1 MMKSILGIGNA
12 LMDIL
17 AQLPNDDLLAKYN
30 LPRGSMT
37 HVDETTSSHIWE
49 GLRTLGIQHIAG
61 GSAANTLAGT
71 AALGMRSAFIGK
83 AGNDELG
90 RLFHD
95 DQQSLGIQSNLLL
108 SATAT
113 GRCMVFISPD
123 TERTMATYLG
133 AAIELTP
140 EDLRPEMFEGYDYF
154 HIEGYLVQ
162 NHALVQRAVELAREK
177 KLIISLDL
185 ASYNV
190 VEENKQFLLDITKK
204 YVDIVFAN
212 EAEAETFTG
221 KQPHEALIELNK
233 HCYIAVVKIGSNG
246 SLVKCGN
253 ESHAIDVYPAHAIDA
268 TGAGDLYAAG
278 FLYAHS
284 LGLPLEKC
292 GAVASMVAAR
302 VVEVIGSHL
311 GQTTWSTLRKAIEEI

>member
-1 MMKSILGIGNA
+1 MKSILSIGNA

-17 AQLPNDDLLAKYN
+17 TTLQNDDLLKKYN

-37 HVDETTSSHIWE
+37 HVDEPTSNRMWE
-49 GLRTLGIQHIAG
+49 ELRTFGVQHVAG

-83 AGNDELG
+83 TGRDELG
-90 RLFHD
+90 RLFAE
-95 DQQSLGIQSNLLL
+95 DQQQHGIRSTLLP
-108 SATAT
+108 SSTAT

-123 TERTMATYLG
+123 AERTMATYLG
-133 AAIELTP
+133 AAIELTA
-140 EDLRPEMFEGYDYF
+140 EDLRPEMFDGFDYC
-154 HIEGYLVQ
+154 HIEGYSVQ
-162 NHALVQRAVELAREK
+162 NHALVQRAVELAKEK
-177 KLIISLDL
+177 KLCISLDL

-190 VEENKQFLLDITKK
+190 VEENKQFLMDITKK

-221 KQPHEALIELNK
+221 KQPHDALVELSK
-233 HCYIAVVKIGSNG
+233 HCRIAIVKIGSNG
-246 SLVKCGN
+246 SLVKCGG
-253 ESHAIDVYPAHAIDA
+253 ESHIIDVYPARAIDA

-284 LGLPLEKC
+284 LGLPLDRC
-292 GAVASMVAAR
+292 GRAASMVAAK
-302 VVEVIGSHL
+302 VVETIGSHL
-311 GQTTWSTLRKAIEEI
+311 PQSTWDELRKAVEKL